1 MTFKQT
7 LKHVPVFLD
16 ENGQLPYCCLDF
28 KWTPPSNKRNNR
40 ITKSGIITAAFNRV
54 HTVCWRAKFG
64 VTLFKRKIWS
74 FWWLTYINLSNSY
87 LDMRYQ
93 DNCNTMS
100 STSKGIYKM
109 IRKYPCNFTKQ
120 LFASGSVDFIGYET
134 KKRR

>member
-1 MTFKQT
+1 MFLFFKMKMVSYHIAVWI
-7 LKHVPVFLD
+7 LNERRPRINAAI
-16 ENGQLPYCCLDF
+16 E
-28 KWTPPSNKRNNR
+28 
-40 ITKSGIITAAFNRV
+40 ITKNGIITAAFNRV